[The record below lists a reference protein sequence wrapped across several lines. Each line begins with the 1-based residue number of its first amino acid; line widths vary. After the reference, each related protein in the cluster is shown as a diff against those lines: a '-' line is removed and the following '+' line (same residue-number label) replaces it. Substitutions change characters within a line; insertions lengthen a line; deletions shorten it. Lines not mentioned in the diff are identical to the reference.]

1 MHAASEFPVNKRS
14 GGTSSVFSI
23 ASSATSESMTTVST
37 SRSSTYDSGIAK
49 QEEISKK
56 AEQMEYL
63 KIKFTTLAGMFLVS
77 SFLLH
82 YQIFEGLRWCSLL
95 PTVDMLTTAS
105 HIDSIRFQ
113 TRLVDIQ
120 YGSIPSKSTSP
131 LFKGFAFPTR
141 PPQASGA
148 TQFEAMASS
157 SSSRKSSSSTGKGNH
172 DQTSAILER
181 L

>member
-1 MHAASEFPVNKRS
+1 
-14 GGTSSVFSI
+14 
-23 ASSATSESMTTVST
+23 MTTVST
-37 SRSSTYDSGIAK
+37 SRSRSSTSTGDLSIAK

-63 KIKFTTLAGMFLVS
+63 KIKFTKLAGMFMVS

-82 YQIFEGLRWCSLL
+82 YQCLGGLRWCLSL
-95 PTVDMLTTAS
+95 PTVHMLTTAS

-113 TRLVDIQ
+113 TRLVDVQ
-120 YGSIPSKSTSP
+120 YGSNPSKPTSS

-141 PPQASGA
+141 SPQASGA

-157 SSSRKSSSSTGKGNH
+157 SSSRKSSSSTGKGKSRSDSRN
-172 DQTSAILER
+172 T
-181 L
+181 